1 MDEQQFKAIVALLQ
15 GMNSSGS
22 LTPADLSIMQNAILS
37 VFSGTYKQPKI
48 GKTSDELFME
58 NAPSIIHAQESTDP
72 ILKSMGQDVISGLS
86 LFDLKQKYKSQIN
99 SAGFSGLTN
108 TSVLSEDYLSEL
120 STMKS
125 EWDLYQKAERT
136 NAQLKID
143 NDPFLKVGL
152 PSFDEQY
159 DPRQTNPEVFKS
171 IAADFQK
178 RRDAN
183 MPVSSKNTSQGGIRP
198 NPENPKYNPINY
210 LNTPIVDGG
219 LIDAI
224 QGNKQLA
231 SDKDFI
237 KYIKDIDKRA
247 KMVLEDEQYAATYYR
262 SPGVNKKGLAAELKQ
277 QLTRGLIAGLSLQQG
292 GTGQERNR
300 PFTAEEKN
308 AIQQYIGQLEENETP
323 VRTKTIVASSS
334 TPEGL
339 RLTQNAAKANK
350 PAPGVAAGTTKPQ
363 ENYVNQKVMELLSAR
378 MLQQNKTPL
387 MDALVQN
394 GIFAAAA
401 KIPKAS
407 KAAEKKYTVKGSNI
421 TPVGK

>member
-22 LTPADLSIMQNAILS
+22 LTSADLSVMQNAILS
-37 VFSGTYKQPKI
+37 VLSGTYKQPKI
-48 GKTSDELFME
+48 GKTSDELLME
-58 NAPSIIHAQESTDP
+58 NAPSIIHAQESTDS
-72 ILKSMGQDVISGLS
+72 ILKGMGQDIISGLS
-86 LFDLKQKYKSQIN
+86 LFDLKQKYKTQIA
-99 SAGFSGLTN
+99 SAGVSGLT
-108 TSVLSEDYLSEL
+108 SADVSSEDYLSEL

-125 EWDLYQKAERT
+125 EWDQYQKAERT

-143 NDPFLKVGL
+143 NDPFMKLGL

-159 DPRQTNPEVFKS
+159 DPRQTNPEVFKA

-178 RRDAN
+178 RRDAS

-210 LNTPIVDGG
+210 LNTPIVTGG

-237 KYIKDIDKRA
+237 KYIQSIDKSVRA
-247 KMVLEDEQYAATYYR
+247 VIDNPSYAQTYYR
-262 SPGVNKKGLAAELKQ
+262 NPNLNAKSLAASLRKSISGG
-277 QLTRGLIAGLSLQQG
+277 LTAGANPIQG
-292 GTGQERNR
+292 GTGKERSR
-300 PFTAEEKN
+300 PFAPEEIN
-308 AIQQYIGQLEENETP
+308 AIEQYISQLEQGTP
-323 VRTKTIVASSS
+323 TSTKTIVASSS

-339 RLTQNAAKANK
+339 RLKQNAVNANK

-363 ENYVNQKVMELLSAR
+363 ENYVNQKVMELLSAQ

-394 GIFAAAA
+394 GIFATAA

-407 KAAEKKYTVKGSNI
+407 KKVEKKYTVKGSNI

>member
-1 MDEQQFKAIVALLQ
+1 VDEQQFKAIASLLQ
-15 GMNSSGS
+15 GLNSSGS

-37 VFSGTYKQPKI
+37 VISGTYRQPKI
-48 GKTSDELFME
+48 GKTSDELFIE
-58 NAPSIIHAQESTDP
+58 NVPSIIHAQESTDKLL
-72 ILKSMGQDVISGLS
+72 IGMATDVISGLN
-86 LFDLKQKYKSQIN
+86 LFDLKQKYKTQIA
-99 SAGFSGLTN
+99 SAGVSGLT
-108 TSVLSEDYLSEL
+108 SADVSSEDYLSEL

-125 EWDLYQKAERT
+125 EWDQYQKLERT

-143 NDPFLKVGL
+143 NDPFMKLGL

-183 MPVSSKNTSQGGIRP
+183 MPVSSKNTSQVGIRP
-198 NPENPKYNPINY
+198 NPENPKYNPTNY
-210 LNTPIVDGG
+210 LNTPIVTGG

-231 SDKDFI
+231 SDRDFI
-237 KYIKDIDKRA
+237 KYIQSVDKSVSSLINNPPDAQSYSRNSKSLVA
-247 KMVLEDEQYAATYYR
+247 SL
-262 SPGVNKKGLAAELKQ
+262 KKSI
-277 QLTRGLIAGLSLQQG
+277 TRGLVAGANPIQG
-292 GTGQERNR
+292 GTGKERSR
-300 PFTAEEKN
+300 PFAPEEIN
-308 AIQQYIGQLEENETP
+308 AIEQYISQLERGTP
-323 VRTKTIVASSS
+323 TSTKTIVASSS

-339 RLTQNAAKANK
+339 RLKQNAVNANK

-363 ENYVNQKVMELLSAR
+363 EDYVNQRVMELLSAQ

-401 KIPKAS
+401 RIPKAS
-407 KAAEKKYTVKGSNI
+407 KAAVKKYTVKGSNI
-421 TPVGK
+421 TPVGT